1 MNIPA
6 LMLTGLLFAT
16 PAVASGAQVEETYLC
31 GNFVLAWE
39 EDYSK
44 SVYAVEGTLKDFVLE
59 QCAEHPLY
67 KLYAEIDVWAVP
79 SSEGLKLYHDG
90 SRKQLIKAFPPSAS
104 ASKRITKEGKY
115 HAVVRIDRKNL
126 IVMPLAVRDEQ
137 GGVWVTEEGMRVTE
151 IVFGFLNN

>member
-1 MNIPA
+1 M
-6 LMLTGLLFAT
+6 
-16 PAVASGAQVEETYLC
+16 
-31 GNFVLAWE
+31 
-39 EDYSK
+39 K
-44 SVYAVEGTLKDFVLE
+44 SVFVMQGSLHDFVLE

-137 GGVWVTEEGMRVTE
+137 GGIWVTEEGMHVTE

>member
-16 PAVASGAQVEETYLC
+16 PAVANGAQVEETYLC
-31 GNFVLAWE
+31 GNYAVAWE
-39 EDYSK
+39 EDYLK
-44 SVYAVEGTLKDFVLE
+44 SVFVMQGSLHDFVLE
-59 QCAEHPLY
+59 KCAEHPLY
-67 KLYAEIDVWAVP
+67 KVYAEIDVWAVP
-79 SSEGLKLYHDG
+79 SEEGLKLYHDG

-115 HAVVRIDRKNL
+115 HTVVRIDRKNL
-126 IVMPLAVRDEQ
+126 VVMPLAVRDEQ
-137 GGVWVTEEGMRVTE
+137 GGIWVTEEGMHVTE

>member
-16 PAVASGAQVEETYLC
+16 PAVANGAQVEETYLC
-31 GNFVLAWE
+31 GNYAVAWE
-39 EDYSK
+39 EDYLK
-44 SVYAVEGTLKDFVLE
+44 SVFVMQGSLHDFVLE
-59 QCAEHPLY
+59 QCDEHPLY
-67 KLYAEIDVWAVP
+67 KVYAEIDVWAVP

-137 GGVWVTEEGMRVTE
+137 GGVWVTKEGMHVTE

>member
-16 PAVASGAQVEETYLC
+16 PAVANGAQVEETYLC
-31 GNFVLAWE
+31 GNFVLARE

>member
-16 PAVASGAQVEETYLC
+16 PAIANGAQVEETYLC
-31 GNFVLAWE
+31 GNYAVAWE
-39 EDYSK
+39 EDYLK
-44 SVYAVEGTLKDFVLE
+44 SVFVMQGSLHDFVLE

-67 KLYAEIDVWAVP
+67 KVYAEIDVWAVP
-79 SSEGLKLYHDG
+79 SEEGLKLYHDG

-115 HAVVRIDRKNL
+115 NAVVRIDRKNL
-126 IVMPLAVRDEQ
+126 VVMPLAVRDEQ
-137 GGVWVTEEGMRVTE
+137 GGIWVTEEGMHVTE

>member
-16 PAVASGAQVEETYLC
+16 PAVANGAQVEETYLC
-31 GNFVLAWE
+31 GNYAVAWE
-39 EDYSK
+39 EDYLK
-44 SVYAVEGTLKDFVLE
+44 SVFVMQGSLHDFVLE

-67 KLYAEIDVWAVP
+67 KVYAEIDVWAVP
-79 SSEGLKLYHDG
+79 SEEGLKLYHDG

-115 HAVVRIDRKNL
+115 YAVVRIDRKNL
-126 IVMPLAVRDEQ
+126 VVMPLAVRDEQ
-137 GGVWVTEEGMRVTE
+137 GGIWVTEEGMHVTE

>member
-31 GNFVLAWE
+31 GNYAVAWE
-39 EDYSK
+39 EDYLK
-44 SVYAVEGTLKDFVLE
+44 SVFVMQGSLHDFVLE

-115 HAVVRIDRKNL
+115 HVVVRIDRKNL
-126 IVMPLAVRDEQ
+126 VVMPLAVRDEQ
-137 GGVWVTEEGMRVTE
+137 GGIWVTEEGMHVTE

>member
-16 PAVASGAQVEETYLC
+16 PAVVNGAQVEETYLC
-31 GNFVLAWE
+31 GNYAVAWE
-39 EDYSK
+39 EDYLK
-44 SVYAVEGTLKDFVLE
+44 SVFVMQGSLHDFVLE

-67 KLYAEIDVWAVP
+67 KVYAEIDVWAVP

-137 GGVWVTEEGMRVTE
+137 GGIWVTEEGMHVTE

>member
-16 PAVASGAQVEETYLC
+16 PAVANGAQVEETYLC
-31 GNFVLAWE
+31 GNYAVAWE
-39 EDYSK
+39 EDYLK
-44 SVYAVEGTLKDFVLE
+44 SVFVMQGSLHDFVLE

-67 KLYAEIDVWAVP
+67 KVYAEIDV
-79 SSEGLKLYHDG
+79 DG

-126 IVMPLAVRDEQ
+126 VVMPLAVRDEQ
-137 GGVWVTEEGMRVTE
+137 GGIWVTEEGMHVTE

>member
-16 PAVASGAQVEETYLC
+16 PAVANGAQVEETYLC
-31 GNFVLAWE
+31 GNYAVAWE
-39 EDYSK
+39 EDYLK
-44 SVYAVEGTLKDFVLE
+44 SVFIMQGSLHDFVLE
-59 QCAEHPLY
+59 KCAEHPLY

-79 SSEGLKLYHDG
+79 SSEGLKLYYDSG
-90 SRKQLIKAFPPSAS
+90 RKHIMRSFPPSAS

-115 HAVVRIDRKNL
+115 HTVVRVDRENL

-137 GGVWVTEEGMRVTE
+137 GGIWVTEEGMHVTE